1 MRCDDLFGQLVAVLL
16 QTAGGMWMLSY
27 GRQTAGAETR
37 IQRIENREGDGAGG
51 KKNLPEKVK
60 CLLALYRIIRLPI
73 VKVAFIVG
81 LLNLCRMEK
90 NGSVPV

>member
-1 MRCDDLFGQLVAVLL
+1 MREA
-16 QTAGGMWMLSY
+16 
-27 GRQTAGAETR
+27 
-37 IQRIENREGDGAGG
+37 

-73 VKVAFIVG
+73 VKVTFIVG